1 MKELR
6 VGSIKVA
13 LGRTEVV
20 ESFDAVVTVLFS
32 SGELVLVRNE
42 RRAWEFPGGHREGN
56 ESYGETAA
64 REAYEEAGAR
74 ITGIKYLGYYTTPTG
89 HVTVITCAEVSSFE
103 GRGEQCEAPKVGVFD
118 RLPPALSF
126 GDGREQLFLDHATAL
141 RSIGREEDI
150 GVREYRFIQVDVFTA
165 KPFGGNPLAVFPE
178 AEGLTT
184 EEMQRLA
191 REMNL
196 SETTFVLPP
205 RAPGAD
211 FKVRIFTP
219 AAELPF
225 AGHPVV
231 GTHWAL
237 AHLGRVELRE
247 PVTQVLFELGV
258 GVLPADLYVTGGR
271 VERVVM
277 TQDHPTFHAV
287 LEDVTDLAAGVG
299 LVPEAI
305 VETGL
310 PVQVVSTGVPQMMVP
325 VRSLAE
331 VQSLAPD
338 QLNAS
343 ALNRACGACGTECVM
358 VFTFETARPEA
369 TVHVRMFA
377 PLLGVPED
385 PATGSAN
392 GALGAYL
399 VHHRAVPV
407 TKPTTHIVSE
417 QGAEINRPSTLYVEV
432 DSVGEEVAAVRV
444 GGQVVPVAK
453 GVVWF

>member
-1 MKELR
+1 M
-6 VGSIKVA
+6 
-13 LGRTEVV
+13 
-20 ESFDAVVTVLFS
+20 
-32 SGELVLVRNE
+32 
-42 RRAWEFPGGHREGN
+42 
-56 ESYGETAA
+56 
-64 REAYEEAGAR
+64 
-74 ITGIKYLGYYTTPTG
+74 
-89 HVTVITCAEVSSFE
+89 
-103 GRGEQCEAPKVGVFD
+103 
-118 RLPPALSF
+118 
-126 GDGREQLFLDHATAL
+126 
-141 RSIGREEDI
+141 
-150 GVREYRFIQVDVFTA
+150 REYRFIQVDVFTA

-247 PVTQVLFELGV
+247 PVSQVRFELGV
-258 GVLPADLYVTGGR
+258 GVLPADLYVTGGQ

-277 TQDHPTFHAV
+277 TQDHPAFHAV

-331 VQSLAPD
+331 VQSLALD

-369 TVHVRMFA
+369 SVHVRMFA

-407 TKPTTHIVSE
+407 TEPTTHIVSE

-432 DSVGEEVAAVRV
+432 DSAGEEVAAMRV
-444 GGQVVPVAK
+444 GGQVVPIAK